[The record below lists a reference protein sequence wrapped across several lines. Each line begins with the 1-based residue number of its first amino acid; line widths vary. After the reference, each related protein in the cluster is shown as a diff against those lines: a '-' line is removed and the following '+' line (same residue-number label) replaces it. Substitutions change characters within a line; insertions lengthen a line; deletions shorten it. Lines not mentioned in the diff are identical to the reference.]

1 MIIKKYYSNAAE
13 VVYHNAN
20 YRALYYLLLEMESAG
35 LSARFHFCAQALPAI
50 SVCNCIRTL
59 LSELQS
65 VNGIYDSVEHYH
77 EALAP
82 VPGFQNPAVETI
94 AASAYD
100 FHLGS
105 DEEREAIL
113 TLAFVISDYSLC
125 LDQNKNLH
133 FLRFLCEHP
142 QDYRHLDLLESA
154 YYDRYN
160 RVARAASPDNR
171 ILEYYLVATSCLHSI
186 ELTLQQKNSAQR
198 QAILQNNIESFLLEE
213 TPVANLISSM
223 LILRLR
229 ALDAEHDALLTEN
242 EPGTLQRIASD
253 EDASSK
259 GATYSQQVL
268 IFYYLFNALGINF
281 SNSDKSAW
289 ARFIHFVTGASEKN
303 LRKYMTPDFDKKS
316 VQKDLS
322 LVGAALGELFP
333 AIAKKVEKDKEMEI

>member
-13 VVYHNAN
+13 VVYSAAH
-20 YRALYYLLLEMESAG
+20 YRALYCLLLEMESAG
-35 LSARFHFCAQALPAI
+35 LSARFHFCAQALPAVT
-50 SVCNCIRTL
+50 VCNCIRTL

-65 VNGIYDSVEHYH
+65 VNGVYDSIEHYH

-82 VPGFQNPAVETI
+82 APGFLNPAVE
-94 AASAYD
+94 ALVAPAYD
-100 FHLGS
+100 FHPGS

-113 TLAFVISDYSLC
+113 TLAFVISDHSQC
-125 LDQNKNLH
+125 LDQNKNLQ
-133 FLRFLCEHP
+133 FLRFFGEHR
-142 QDYRHLDLLESA
+142 QYYRHLDLLESA

-160 RVARAASPDNR
+160 RVSRAASPDNR
-171 ILEYYLVATSCLHSI
+171 ILEDYLVATSCLHSI

-198 QAILQNNIESFLLEE
+198 QAILQNNIESFLLEDS
-213 TPVANLISSM
+213 PLANLISSM

-229 ALDAEHDALLTEN
+229 ALDAEHDALLSEN
-242 EPGTLQRIASD
+242 EPGMLQRIPSNEEA
-253 EDASSK
+253 AGK

-268 IFYYLFNALGINF
+268 IFYYLFNALGVNF

-289 ARFIHFVTGASEKN
+289 ARLIHFVTGASEKN
-303 LRKYMTPDFDKKS
+303 LRKYMTPDFDRKS